1 MRPKYDGYDRYDTYF
16 FEPYGFK
23 MNDTVDAS
31 SKYQDSLPISSDAI
45 IERLDNWGIA
55 YTRTDHVPLRTV
67 EESKNV
73 QGQFLSS
80 EQGGGHIKNLYL
92 RDNKKRNVLLVAEQD
107 RQIDL
112 KTLNTKLG
120 TGRLSFGSTERLM
133 ENLGVRPGAVTPL
146 AMINGV
152 ETGAQLFI
160 DSGLKSCQ
168 QIYVH
173 PLVNDRTLG
182 ITLEGLQTFFDKIE
196 IQPVWVDLK

>member
-1 MRPKYDGYDRYDTYF
+1 
-16 FEPYGFK
+16 
-23 MNDTVDAS
+23 MNDMVDAS
-31 SKYQDSLPISSDAI
+31 SKHQDSLPISSDAI

-67 EESKNV
+67 EESKKV

-107 RQIDL
+107 RKIDL

-120 TGRLSFGSTERLM
+120 TGRLSFGSAERLM

-146 AMINGV
+146 SMINGV
-152 ETGAQLFI
+152 ETGVQLFV
-160 DSGLKSCQ
+160 DSELKK
-168 QIYVH
+168 
-173 PLVNDRTLG
+173 
-182 ITLEGLQTFFDKIE
+182 LQA
-196 IQPVWVDLK
+196 DLCTPFG

>member
-1 MRPKYDGYDRYDTYF
+1 
-16 FEPYGFK
+16 

-45 IERLDNWGIA
+45 MEKLDSWGIS
-55 YTRTDHVPLRTV
+55 YTRSDHVPLRTV
-67 EESKNV
+67 EDSKKIL
-73 QGQFLSS
+73 GQFLSS
-80 EQGGGHIKNLYL
+80 EDGGGHIKNLYL

-120 TGRLSFGSTERLM
+120 TGRLSFGSKERLM

-146 AMINGV
+146 SMINDVNVGV
-152 ETGAQLFI
+152 KLFV
-160 DSGLKSCQ
+160 DSALKSCK

-182 ITLEGLQTFFDKIE
+182 ITVEGLQEFFDRIE
-196 IQPVWVDLK
+196 VEPVWVHL